1 MLYLFTKI
9 YTTLSLELFHFSKK
23 MQLDN
28 AFFEYIYIYMYM
40 FGYTIKINK
49 DDVTKIQYTTFYLEA
64 GKYIYIH
71 IYTYMHICVYMYI
84 YIYIYIY

>member
-1 MLYLFTKI
+1 
-9 YTTLSLELFHFSKK
+9 
-23 MQLDN
+23 
-28 AFFEYIYIYMYM
+28 MYM
-40 FGYTIKINK
+40 FGYTININK

-84 YIYIYIY
+84 YIYIY